1 MGTQLRTEEI
11 GWRGDYNSPIL
22 LPWASEVIRRRV
34 ENDINGVFQA
44 EPKETCS
51 PMGVPHI
58 MQLNGLIQVLP
69 APEVTVILY
78 MWGMRA
84 RLIYMNQEHP
94 ADSTPSYHGH
104 SVGHWDGDVLIID
117 TVGFNGKTPI
127 DVYSTPHTE
136 ELHVVERYA
145 IAEDGQ
151 TLRVDFTVEDSG
163 AFTTPWSAY
172 ADYTVTGL
180 PYEEIV
186 CAENNRF
193 PDGTTVPGPIDYTP
207 DF

>member
-1 MGTQLRTEEI
+1 MGTAVRDEVV

-22 LPWASEVIRRRV
+22 QPWAADVIRHRV

-51 PMGVPHI
+51 PLGVPHI
-58 MQLNGLIQVLP
+58 MQLNGVIQVMP
-69 APEVTVILY
+69 TPEVIVITY

-84 RLIYMNQEHP
+84 RIIYMNQGHP
-94 ADSTPSYHGH
+94 EAPTPSYHGH
-104 SVGHWDGDVLIID
+104 SIGHWEGDVLVVD
-117 TVGFNGKTPI
+117 TIGFNDGAPVDI
-127 DVYSTPHTE
+127 YSTPHTDRM
-136 ELHVVERYA
+136 HVVERYSLTD
-145 IAEDGQ
+145 DGE

-163 AFTTPWSAY
+163 AFTTPWSAVASY
-172 ADYTVTGL
+172 AATNL
-180 PYEEIV
+180 PYIEIV

-193 PDGTTVPGPIDYTP
+193 PDGSEVPIPFDPTP